1 MNTIP
6 VIASDKEMFST
17 ISKITKSSRKEIDE
31 VIYLEDALH
40 ALDFLNSE
48 MSELIFINFSDK
60 KIDAFD
66 LLNNVMSDPWLFH
79 CGIIAVCDNIED
91 RRRIENIR
99 GANIIVDLDYEDL
112 KENLSKVL
120 SIIFNNRRIIFQR
133 GIGSDI
139 VSYISGSFK
148 LDNDPLEA
156 KCYVNLI
163 CNFLHNS
170 NKLGAERK
178 FDLQLALNE
187 MLLNAVEHGNCRI
200 NYEEKTKWLEKHGSI
215 IGLIKKRRKD
225 PEVAAKR
232 VTFEY
237 AITPNSAKFFIA
249 DEGEGFNWREVKDVT
264 KEENLLEL
272 HGRGILMT
280 KNVAENLVYND
291 KGNEVS
297 FEIGFEKDVE
307 NITPSLFVDMKSKDV
322 KPGDVIFREGEPS
335 NFLYYIVKGRYSV
348 VVGGKIVSML
358 SADDIFMGEMSF
370 LLNNR
375 RSAAVQALSFGK
387 LIEVS
392 KGEFVEAIKKRPH
405 YALFLARLLAQR
417 IQRLNR
423 IV

>member
-6 VIASDKEMFST
+6 VVTSNKEIFKT
-17 ISKITKSSRKEIDE
+17 VSKITKSNLKEIDE
-31 VIYLEDALH
+31 VVYLEDASGTI
-40 ALDFLNSE
+40 DYLNSE
-48 MSELIFINFSDK
+48 MSELMFINFSDK

-66 LLNNVMSDPWLFH
+66 LLNTIMSDPWLLH
-79 CGIIAVCDNIED
+79 CGIIAVCDNIDD

-99 GANIIVDLDYEDL
+99 GANIIVDLDVGDL
-112 KENLSKVL
+112 EENLLKVL

-163 CNFLHNS
+163 CNFLYNS
-170 NKLGAERK
+170 NKLGADRK

-187 MLLNAVEHGNCRI
+187 MLLNAIEHGNCNI
-200 NYEEKTKWLEKHGSI
+200 NYEEKTEWLEKYGSI
-215 IGLIKKRRKD
+215 IGLIKKRRED
-225 PEVAAKR
+225 PEVSSKR

-280 KNVAENLVYND
+280 KNVADSLEYNE
-291 KGNEVS
+291 KGNEVT
-297 FEIGFEKDVE
+297 FEIGLDKEVE
-307 NITPSLFVDMKSKDV
+307 NITPGLFVDMKSKDV
-322 KPGDVIFREGEPS
+322 KPGDIIFQEGEPS

-348 VVGGKIVSML
+348 LVNNKIVSML

-370 LLNNR
+370 LLNNK
-375 RSAAVQALSFGK
+375 RSATVQALSFGK

-392 KGEFVEAIKKRPH
+392 KSQFIDAIKKRPH